1 MEKTSPIR
9 VLIADDHPV
18 IREGLTALLNRRRDM
33 TVVAEASN
41 GREAVAQ
48 FLLHRPDVGLVDL
61 RMPEMGGAEAIAAI
75 REQAPSARL
84 IVLTT
89 YDDDEDIQNGF
100 RAGARAYLLKDTPR
114 EQLLECIRAVHE
126 GRMLIPPNIAAKL
139 ADHMGASELTPRET
153 EVLRLVAEG
162 KPNKV
167 IAATLFISEGT
178 VKTHMNS
185 LLRKLDAA
193 DRTQAVT
200 VALKR
205 GILRLD

>member
-1 MEKTSPIR
+1 MTKTDPIR
-9 VLIADDHPV
+9 ILIADDHPV
-18 IREGLTALLNRRRDM
+18 IREGLTALLTRRKDM
-33 TVVAEASN
+33 TVVGEASN

-48 FLLHRPDVGLVDL
+48 YLLHRPDVGLMDL

-75 REQAPSARL
+75 REQAPSARF

-89 YDDDEDIQNGF
+89 YDDDEDIQQGF

-114 EQLLECIRAVHE
+114 EQLVECIRAVHE
-126 GRMLIPPNIAAKL
+126 GRTLIPPGIAAKL
-139 ADHMGASELTPRET
+139 ADHMGATGLTPRET

-167 IAATLFISEGT
+167 IAAALFITEGT
-178 VKTHMNS
+178 VKTHINS

>member
-1 MEKTSPIR
+1 
-9 VLIADDHPV
+9 VV
-18 IREGLTALLNRRRDM
+18 REGLTALLNRRRDM
-33 TVVAEASN
+33 TFIAEASD

-61 RMPEMGGAEAIAAI
+61 RMPAMGGAEAIAAI
-75 REQAPSARL
+75 REKAPSARL

-89 YDDDEDIQNGF
+89 YDDDEDIQKAF
-100 RAGARAYLLKDTPR
+100 QAGAKAYLLKDTPR
-114 EQLLECIRAVHE
+114 DQLLECVRAVHQ
-126 GRMLIPPNIAAKL
+126 GRTLIPPNIAAKL

-153 EVLRLVAEG
+153 EVLRLVADG

-178 VKTHMNS
+178 VQTHVNA

-200 VALKR
+200 IALKR